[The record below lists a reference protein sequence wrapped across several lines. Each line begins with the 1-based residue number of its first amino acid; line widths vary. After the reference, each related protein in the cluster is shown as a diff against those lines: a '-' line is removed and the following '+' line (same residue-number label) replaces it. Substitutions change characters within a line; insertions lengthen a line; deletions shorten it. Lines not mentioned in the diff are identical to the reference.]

1 MIIRGP
7 SGVWLCFVG
16 MSLWCTC
23 RSQKTTSPEVLNVA
37 FNIKEKHLLSE
48 PFLVCLC
55 TLAQVVKVFLK
66 SLCHWS
72 CAHLNS
78 CSVSLLPFV
87 CPSGRNLLWGR
98 SYIKYWCAFTHSFLQ
113 CCAFSIVVV
122 LEQHVS
128 SDFSL
133 LWAFKCEAVICRW
146 SWCEFRLVL
155 VSFHKNWNNSYFF
168 PVSAWLGFVNAEV

>member
-23 RSQKTTSPEVLNVA
+23 RSQKTISPEVLNVA

-72 CAHLNS
+72 CTHLNS

-113 CCAFSIVVV
+113 CCAFSIVWCWSNTCLQISAFCGLLNVK
-122 LEQHVS
+122 LLFADGADVS
-128 SDFSL
+128 LDLF
-133 LWAFKCEAVICRW
+133 
-146 SWCEFRLVL
+146 
-155 VSFHKNWNNSYFF
+155 
-168 PVSAWLGFVNAEV
+168 